1 MKRVLSVFLSVA
13 LCFSAFYLVSNLFH
27 SVLTISNEKK
37 ILNEDLPTEQQIRD
51 FELKTKEKNY
61 FYYNNLSSE
70 AKEIYIT
77 LYYCFFDFDDKIV
90 LDTVNKNELN
100 DVFIAVLYDNPDVFW
115 IDLKYEYT
123 IYESYTELFPRYR
136 LSSSEVDSMNR
147 EIGSKIDDVMRKVN
161 SLKSDYEKEL
171 FIHDY
176 VAEIT
181 QYDIETMDNLGDTV
195 YSCLVSGRSICEGY
209 ARTTQILLD
218 KAGISNYLV
227 VGNGETDSKI
237 EPHMWN
243 VVEIDGKNY
252 HLDVTWDDLSLDDK
266 VAHFYFNVTD
276 SFIARD
282 HMDIEPQNN
291 QCNSI
296 DANYFFVQDAFI
308 SSFNGYS
315 QHTARTANVLED
327 GENMVEF
334 FFADKDDY
342 DTALN
347 YLKNDNGFFNYI
359 ASAIKMSGRKLNST
373 SVDYYVIE
381 EFNYLCVVFKEG

>member
-1 MKRVLSVFLSVA
+1 MFNSFGNIFR
-13 LCFSAFYLVSNLFH
+13 
-27 SVLTISNEKK
+27 LTSFGESHGPAIG
-37 ILNEDLPTEQQIRD
+37 
-51 FELKTKEKNY
+51 
-61 FYYNNLSSE
+61 
-70 AKEIYIT
+70 
-77 LYYCFFDFDDKIV
+77 
-90 LDTVNKNELN
+90 
-100 DVFIAVLYDNPDVFW
+100 AVMDNP
-115 IDLKYEYT
+115 
-123 IYESYTELFPRYR
+123 
-136 LSSSEVDSMNR
+136 
-147 EIGSKIDDVMRKVN
+147 
-161 SLKSDYEKEL
+161 
-171 FIHDY
+171 
-176 VAEIT
+176 
-181 QYDIETMDNLGDTV
+181 NLIAA
-195 YSCLVSGRSICEGY
+195 C
-209 ARTTQILLD
+209 
-218 KAGISNYLV
+218 V
-227 VGNGETDSKI
+227 VGDGEADGKT